1 MSKAKPSVKTGQ
13 TDDLSQKIH
22 NVMAKKTQSLQS
34 TLVGG
39 KMIQKDINS
48 LKGKKQIVAKMGAKL
63 GVQVAVGG
71 ATATIVKAG
80 EKIVG
85 KEVSTGITENPTI
98 AVGKMAGKGIMKA
111 IKSTEKGGK
120 VIEKGGKA
128 IEKVGSVAK
137 DVGEAVKVGEDT
149 GVVLKTMTGVAFK
162 GGEAVVLVLGK
173 TGAFLKETLEYA
185 DPFGTIAML
194 AYYGYKEAKVG
205 EMREWEQTQFLNQL
219 LTEGYISK
227 KNYTDAIRAT
237 GIIIKTDDTERVI
250 ADIFS
255 LGFYNPDKARKDN
268 SKLANFLYNTGIFN
282 NPYKSQFSNIED
294 IDISVYPSK
303 WLVLRK
309 QISSSLK
316 ILNKLTRQKQN
327 ISVWSYPNI
336 NGKYITSGVKTKSYN
351 GDLSPKELY
360 LLHKFVGNVY
370 SWNFVVYTSI
380 VKQINDIYKVEAER
394 KRDIATAKKIEADF
408 SLAKKKAGCD
418 GFLTECDM
426 SWSASQFIPLNS
438 LAMALSRM
446 KAIYSVGFAVDIEW
460 IDRIGVEK
468 LFPNVKYPNIYKY
481 LTNAN
486 GYKKLLDASSK
497 AQIISSSLLAD
508 IVDLKN
514 EIFDFSRDF
523 SKPKSILNLMLGG
536 GGGGGDIQTKALHLA
551 MREYTLTYFYI
562 LPADKNILPM
572 SVPKSALPKYSTL
585 TNLPSKRII
594 YKSWSK
600 VSGINKG
607 LSPIIRYGMMI
618 SVLKGKNNMNAEK
631 IGLPRFMRVR

>member
-1 MSKAKPSVKTGQ
+1 MSKAKPSVKSGQ

-22 NVMAKKTQSLQS
+22 NVMTKKNQSLHS

-48 LKGKKQIVAKMGAKL
+48 LKGKEKIVAKTGAKL
-63 GVQVAVGG
+63 GVQVAVGAG
-71 ATATIVKAG
+71 TATIVKAG

-85 KEVSTGITENPTI
+85 KELSTGITENPTI
-98 AVGKMAGKGIMKA
+98 SVGKIAGKGIMKA
-111 IKSTEKGGK
+111 IKSTEKGGE
-120 VIEKGGKA
+120 VVAKA
-128 IEKVGSVAK
+128 EKVGGNVANRISEA
-137 DVGEAVKVGEDT
+137 GEAVKVGEDT
-149 GVVLKTMTGVAFK
+149 GVILKTISGVAFK
-162 GGEAVVLVLGK
+162 GGEVVVLVLGK
-173 TGAFLKETLEYA
+173 TGAVLKETLEYA
-185 DPFGTIAML
+185 EPFGTIAML

-227 KNYTDAIRAT
+227 KNYTDAISAT
-237 GIIIKTDDTERVI
+237 SIITKTDDTERVI

-255 LGFYNPDKARKDN
+255 LGFYNPDKARKDS
-268 SKLANFLYNTGIFN
+268 SKLANFLYNTGIFS
-282 NPYKSQFSNIED
+282 NPYKSQFSNLEE
-294 IDISVYPSK
+294 IDFSVYPSE
-303 WLVLRK
+303 WLELRK
-309 QISSSLK
+309 KISSSLK
-316 ILNKLTRQKQN
+316 ILNNITRQKQN

-336 NGKYITSGVKTKSYN
+336 NGKYLTSGVKTKSYK
-351 GDLSPKELY
+351 GDLTPKELY
-360 LLHKFVGNVY
+360 LLHKFVENVY
-370 SWNFVVYTSI
+370 NWNFIVYTSI
-380 VKQINDIYKVEAER
+380 IKQINDIYKIKAER
-394 KRDIATAKKIEADF
+394 KRDTATAKKIEADF
-408 SLAKKKAGCD
+408 SLAKKKAGCN
-418 GFLTECDM
+418 GFLKRCYM
-426 SWSASQFIPLNS
+426 SWSASQFVPLNT

-514 EIFDFSRDF
+514 EIFDFSTDF
-523 SKPKSILNLMLGG
+523 SNPKSILNLMLGG
-536 GGGGGDIQTKALHLA
+536 GAQNFKALHLA
-551 MREYTLTYFYI
+551 MREYLLTYFYI
-562 LPADKNILPM
+562 LPADKKVLPM

-585 TNLPSKRII
+585 TNLPSKRRI

-600 VSGINKG
+600 ISGINEG
-607 LSPIIRYGMMI
+607 LSPLIRYGMMMG
-618 SVLKGKNNMNAEK
+618 VLKGKNNMNADK